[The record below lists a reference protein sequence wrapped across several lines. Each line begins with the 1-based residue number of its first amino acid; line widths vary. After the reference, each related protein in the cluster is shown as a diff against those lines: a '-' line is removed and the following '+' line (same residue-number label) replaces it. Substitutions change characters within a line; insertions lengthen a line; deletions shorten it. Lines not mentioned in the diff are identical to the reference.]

1 MCPPRRPSRGPDL
14 GPVPP
19 RGDAAVRCPAGPPP
33 SPLVMGAGTTADP
46 PEGKTPACCC
56 SCSPPLWTGRHRCP
70 PPNTLGC
77 PSWWRLQQCRTPLC
91 PLHDLHA
98 GALCS
103 SHKVCM
109 GRRGCPTLLPPAR
122 CALFCGG
129 EGGRDS
135 ACCPVTALG
144 GGSCSA
150 RVADVAAA
158 APRSRPLGDGSQSTS
173 PVPPLEWSP
182 TAASAPGAPP
192 PDRLGWG
199 STEAP

>member
-1 MCPPRRPSRGPDL
+1 MALTWALCAALGRRRRPLPCWASPLPPDHGGWHDRRPSG
-14 GPVPP
+14 GQ
-19 RGDAAVRCPAGPPP
+19 DARLLLQLQPPP
-33 SPLVMGAGTTADP
+33 LDRQTPL
-46 PEGKTPACCC
+46 
-56 SCSPPLWTGRHRCP
+56 SP

-98 GALCS
+98 RALCS

-109 GRRGCPTLLPPAR
+109 GRRGCPTLLLPAR

-135 ACCPVTALG
+135 ACCPVTAPE

-158 APRSRPLGDGSQSTS
+158 AP
-173 PVPPLEWSP
+173 PVPSPGGWQSIDISCPPPEESP
-182 TAASAPGAPP
+182 TAASVPGAPP
-192 PDRLGWG
+192 PERLGWG

>member
-1 MCPPRRPSRGPDL
+1 MALTWALCAAPGRRRRPLPCWAS
-14 GPVPP
+14 
-19 RGDAAVRCPAGPPP
+19 P
-33 SPLVMGAGTTADP
+33 SPLIMGAGTTADP

-135 ACCPVTALG
+135 ACCPVTAPG
-144 GGSCSA
+144 GGFLLRPCSGC
-150 RVADVAAA
+150 R
-158 APRSRPLGDGSQSTS
+158 RRRP
-173 PVPPLEWSP
+173 
-182 TAASAPGAPP
+182 PGAVPWGMAVNRHLLSPP
-192 PDRLGWG
+192 
-199 STEAP
+199 

>member
-1 MCPPRRPSRGPDL
+1 
-14 GPVPP
+14 
-19 RGDAAVRCPAGPPP
+19 
-33 SPLVMGAGTTADP
+33 
-46 PEGKTPACCC
+46 
-56 SCSPPLWTGRHRCP
+56 
-70 PPNTLGC
+70 
-77 PSWWRLQQCRTPLC
+77 
-91 PLHDLHA
+91 
-98 GALCS
+98 
-103 SHKVCM
+103 M

-158 APRSRPLGDGSQSTS
+158 APPEPSPGGWQSIDIS
-173 PVPPLEWSP
+173 CPPPEGSP

-192 PDRLGWG
+192 PERLGWG